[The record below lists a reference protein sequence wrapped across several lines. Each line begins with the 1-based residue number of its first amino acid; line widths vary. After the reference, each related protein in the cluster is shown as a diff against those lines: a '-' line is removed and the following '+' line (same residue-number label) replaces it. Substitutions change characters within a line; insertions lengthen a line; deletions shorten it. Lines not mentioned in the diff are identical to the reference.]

1 MILGL
6 AILLVN
12 TGDCV
17 NLVFADQK
25 SAECC
30 LRADC
35 PLAATGQMDSCCTKP
50 ASPANYIQAS
60 PHKSLSQPTVK
71 YVEFPVDV
79 FAAVQSL
86 SIVAHSQADR
96 KVHAPPDGLSSFST
110 PLLI

>member
-1 MILGL
+1 MNLLRPVTMILGL

-25 SAECC
+25 ATECC

-35 PLAATGQMDSCCTKP
+35 PFAATGQMDSCCTTP
-50 ASPANYIQAS
+50 ASPAKYIQAS

-71 YVEFPVDV
+71 YVEFPADV
-79 FAAVQSL
+79 FGAGQSL
-86 SIVAHSQADR
+86 SLVAYSQADR
-96 KVHAPPDGLSSFST
+96 
-110 PLLI
+110 